1 MLRWRTKPK
10 GKQNIASLEKTF
22 WQLFKKHLP
31 NKCDYQRIETG
42 STGRGIPDVNLCY
55 NGVEIWVELKIVSGR
70 KVNITAEQCAW
81 HYRRIRAGGR
91 TFIIAR
97 DKVDKVRKGKYDK
110 IYVWTG
116 ENAVSVQENG
126 IIAENS
132 YIYETPF
139 DWEQIIA
146 KLFM

>member
-1 MLRWRTKPK
+1 MYFDLKQYTDEFVNCPWCGQDTK
-10 GKQNIASLEKTF
+10 LEFVRGHYECISCK
-22 WQLFKKHLP
+22 
-31 NKCDYQRIETG
+31 RTG